1 MASDDGFRLRVLFR
15 RRLPRCGKRRSQ
27 MEQLGVLMSIQ
38 QEVMRTAKGSEKGQR
53 RSRVWLAFRLV
64 TGLAILAFLIWRTD
78 LRQLVADVLSVP
90 LQWLLLAFAV
100 QLVAKFV
107 WAWRWWELLRIF
119 GLPVAYGR
127 LLKGTFVG
135 IFFNNFLPTGVGGDF
150 VRSHWILEDKSD
162 YPRSVFA
169 VFVERFIGVVT
180 LGFLTVPPLLLLL
193 ARGVTSLQIGTFY
206 LLLPVALCGGV
217 VLLHPAVF
225 DFVNERILPAR
236 RWLVGSRT
244 KISGAL
250 HALHDAGRRRWL
262 VFLLSGGVHL
272 AGIAFFYCLGRGMG
286 LPLVGWHYFVIV
298 PLTVLATMLPI
309 TLNGLGVREGALMV
323 LVGILNPAVDPAKA
337 LALGLLATA
346 VGLLVSLVGGV
357 FYVVGAGGANHA

>member
-1 MASDDGFRLRVLFR
+1 
-15 RRLPRCGKRRSQ
+15 
-27 MEQLGVLMSIQ
+27 MSMQ
-38 QEVMRTAKGSEKGQR
+38 QEVMTETKGAEEGRQ
-53 RSRVWLAFRLV
+53 RSRLWLALRLLS
-64 TGLAILAFLIWRTD
+64 GLGILAFLIWRTD
-78 LRQLVADVLSVP
+78 LGQLATYVVAVP
-90 LQWLLLAFAV
+90 LWWLLLAFAV
-100 QLVAKFV
+100 QFVAKVV

-119 GLPVAYGR
+119 ELPASYMR

-162 YPRSVFA
+162 YSRSIFA

-180 LGFLTVPPLLLLL
+180 LGFLTLPPLLLLL

-206 LLLPVALCGGV
+206 LLLPLALCCGV

-225 DFVNERILPAR
+225 DFINERILPAR
-236 RWLVGSRT
+236 RWLVGSRA
-244 KISGAL
+244 KVAEAL

-309 TLNGLGVREGALMV
+309 SLNGLGVREGALVV
-323 LVGILNPAVDPAKA
+323 LVGLLNPAVDPAKA

-346 VGLLVSLVGGV
+346 VGLVVSLVGGV
-357 FYVVGAGGANHA
+357 FYVVGGGANHA